1 MEIKKLVL
9 FTLIGLVG
17 CYAFTVAVRSVSLPF
32 FAGSYVAVLSY
43 PLYALICI
51 PLIRRA
57 LSALVYRLRHAAF
70 DAVPGYFY
78 DYHGIPVR
86 VIEDFEHARW
96 IPVAMLRKTA
106 GVTVSD
112 ELLAQRYPTGWR
124 VLNKHAHLRD
134 DALMGYL
141 STASSTEA
149 IKFKNW
155 AQRNIAYPAQKT
167 RERLGIRLEDA
178 TQ

>member
-1 MEIKKLVL
+1 
-9 FTLIGLVG
+9 
-17 CYAFTVAVRSVSLPF
+17 
-32 FAGSYVAVLSY
+32 
-43 PLYALICI
+43 
-51 PLIRRA
+51 
-57 LSALVYRLRHAAF
+57 
-70 DAVPGYFY
+70 VPGYFY